1 MIIFPDALF
10 DKYTEG
16 YDIINYMVPAKYN
29 NGINRFRSDLMNGV
43 DVRSLIDSGGGKVV
57 IVFDINEKGE
67 KENIHLEEEI
77 IKALTILLYKELR
90 ILKENG
96 LLNGTW
102 NSG

>member
-1 MIIFPDALF
+1 
-10 DKYTEG
+10 
-16 YDIINYMVPAKYN
+16 
-29 NGINRFRSDLMNGV
+29 MNECT
-43 DVRSLIDSGGGKVV
+43 RSLIDSGGGKVV
-57 IVFDINEKGE
+57 IIFDINEKGE
-67 KENIHLEEEI
+67 KENIHLEEEME